1 MQRRRKSIIGLAC
14 LMSAM
19 LLFSS
24 CGKEAEEEK
33 QDTQTQ
39 ADTEKEEPKEKEGQG
54 NLNIISPQ
62 AYSNVDGLTLE
73 PGTYISLI
81 GKEAGTEYWKMVE
94 KGAKQAVS
102 ELNSA
107 LGYKGEDKIKLN
119 YSGPSE
125 SESVDEQI
133 NILDEE
139 LARNPVAVGIAI
151 IDSSACEV
159 QFDLAAENGI
169 PIVAFDSGS
178 DYKNIQ
184 AMCSANNS
192 EIGKT
197 GAAKLA
203 SIVDDAGDVA
213 LFVHD
218 KESTSAK
225 QREAGFLQE
234 MQGSH
239 PNVKVPLVY
248 HLDDLEEISKTIAA
262 EKNKNKKEGEKD
274 ILPEEI
280 TQTEAIQYLLKKNPN
295 IKGCFSTNVTVNEE
309 LLKALGEDSDLK
321 IVSVDGGESQ
331 LKALKDGRV
340 NGLIVQNPYGMG
352 YATVISAARA
362 SLGMGNQAFID
373 SGFIWVT
380 KDNMNKK
387 TIKRMLY

>member
-1 MQRRRKSIIGLAC
+1 MKRKLQVLLSLVCTAV
-14 LMSAM
+14 
-19 LLFSS
+19 LFSS
-24 CGKEAEEEK
+24 CASS
-33 QDTQTQ
+33 DTQ
-39 ADTEKEEPKEKEGQG
+39 KENVTPKDEGRKVNERQG
-54 NLNIISPQ
+54 NLDVLNPI
-62 AYSNVDGLTLE
+62 AYSDVSGIKLE
-73 PGTYISLI
+73 PGSYISII
-81 GKEAGTEYWKMVE
+81 GKSSDSEFWNEVKAGAERAAE
-94 KGAKQAVS
+94 D
-102 ELNSA
+102 LNAA
-107 LGYKGEDKIKLN
+107 LGYKGEDKIKVN
-119 YSGPSE
+119 YSGSAKGE
-125 SESVDEQI
+125 NIEEQI

-234 MQGSH
+234 IQGSH

-280 TQTEAIQYLLKKNPN
+280 TQTEAIQYVLKKNPN

>member
-1 MQRRRKSIIGLAC
+1 MKRKLQVLLSLVCTAV
-14 LMSAM
+14 
-19 LLFSS
+19 LFSS
-24 CGKEAEEEK
+24 CASTDTQKENVTQKEEGRKVNEK
-33 QDTQTQ
+33 QS
-39 ADTEKEEPKEKEGQG
+39 
-54 NLNIISPQ
+54 NLDLLNPI
-62 AYSNVDGLTLE
+62 AYSDVSGIKLE
-73 PGTYISLI
+73 PGSYISII
-81 GKEAGTEYWKMVE
+81 GKSSNGEFWEEVKAGAERAAE
-94 KGAKQAVS
+94 D
-102 ELNSA
+102 LNAA
-107 LGYKGEDKIKLN
+107 LGYKGEDKIKVN
-119 YSGPSE
+119 YSGASKGE
-125 SESVDEQI
+125 NIEDQI

-151 IDSSACEV
+151 IDSTACEV

-203 SIVDDAGDVA
+203 SVLDDTGEVA

-225 QREAGFLQE
+225 LREEGFLKEIQE
-234 MQGSH
+234 NH
-239 PNVKVPLVY
+239 PNIKVPLVY
-248 HLDDLEEISKTIAA
+248 HLDDLEETAKTIAS
-262 EKNKNKKEGEKD
+262 ERNNNKKEGEKD
-274 ILPEEI
+274 VLPEEI
-280 TQTEAIQYLLKKNPN
+280 TQTEAIQYVLKKNPN
-295 IKGCFSTNVTVNEE
+295 IKGCFSTNISANEE
-309 LLKALGEDSDLK
+309 LLTALEGEDRDLK
-321 IVSVDGGESQ
+321 IISVDGGESQ
-331 LKALKDGRV
+331 LQALKDGKV
-340 NGLIVQNPYGMG
+340 NGLIVQNPYAMG

>member
-1 MQRRRKSIIGLAC
+1 MKRKLQVLLRLVCTAV
-14 LMSAM
+14 
-19 LLFSS
+19 LFSS
-24 CGKEAEEEK
+24 CASS
-33 QDTQTQ
+33 DTQ
-39 ADTEKEEPKEKEGQG
+39 KENVTPEEDEGRKVNERQG
-54 NLNIISPQ
+54 NLDVLNPI
-62 AYSNVDGLTLE
+62 AYSDVSGIKLE
-73 PGTYISLI
+73 PGSYISII
-81 GKEAGTEYWKMVE
+81 GKSSDSEFWNEVEAGAERAAE
-94 KGAKQAVS
+94 D
-102 ELNSA
+102 LNAA
-107 LGYKGEDKIKLN
+107 LGYKGEDKIKVN
-119 YSGPSE
+119 YSGSAKGE
-125 SESVDEQI
+125 NIEEQI

-262 EKNKNKKEGEKD
+262 EKNKNKKEGRKGYSSRRNHTDRSDSVCIEEKSEYQR
-274 ILPEEI
+274 LFFN
-280 TQTEAIQYLLKKNPN
+280 K
-295 IKGCFSTNVTVNEE
+295 C
-309 LLKALGEDSDLK
+309 
-321 IVSVDGGESQ
+321 
-331 LKALKDGRV
+331 
-340 NGLIVQNPYGMG
+340 YG
-352 YATVISAARA
+352 
-362 SLGMGNQAFID
+362 
-373 SGFIWVT
+373 
-380 KDNMNKK
+380 K
-387 TIKRMLY
+387 

>member
-1 MQRRRKSIIGLAC
+1 MKRKLQVLLSLVCTAV
-14 LMSAM
+14 
-19 LLFSS
+19 LFSS
-24 CGKEAEEEK
+24 CASS
-33 QDTQTQ
+33 DTQ
-39 ADTEKEEPKEKEGQG
+39 KENVTPKDEGRKVNERQG
-54 NLNIISPQ
+54 NLDVLNPI
-62 AYSNVDGLTLE
+62 AYSDVSGIKLE
-73 PGTYISLI
+73 PGSYISII
-81 GKEAGTEYWKMVE
+81 GKSSDSEFWNEVKAGAERAAE
-94 KGAKQAVS
+94 D
-102 ELNSA
+102 LNAA
-107 LGYKGEDKIKLN
+107 LGYKGEDKIKVN
-119 YSGPSE
+119 YSGSAKGE
-125 SESVDEQI
+125 NIEEQI

-234 MQGSH
+234 IQGSH

>member
-1 MQRRRKSIIGLAC
+1 MKRKLQVLLSLVCTAV
-14 LMSAM
+14 
-19 LLFSS
+19 LFSS
-24 CGKEAEEEK
+24 CASS
-33 QDTQTQ
+33 DTQ
-39 ADTEKEEPKEKEGQG
+39 KENVTPKDEGRKVNERQG
-54 NLNIISPQ
+54 NLDVLNPI
-62 AYSNVDGLTLE
+62 AYSDVSGIKLE
-73 PGTYISLI
+73 PGSYISII
-81 GKEAGTEYWKMVE
+81 GKSSDSEFWNEVKAGAERAAE
-94 KGAKQAVS
+94 D
-102 ELNSA
+102 LNAA
-107 LGYKGEDKIKLN
+107 LGYKGEDKIKVN
-119 YSGPSE
+119 YSGSAKGE
-125 SESVDEQI
+125 NIEEQI

-234 MQGSH
+234 IQGSH

-362 SLGMGNQAFID
+362 SLGMENQAFID

>member
-1 MQRRRKSIIGLAC
+1 MKRKLQVLLSLVCTAV
-14 LMSAM
+14 
-19 LLFSS
+19 LFSS
-24 CGKEAEEEK
+24 CASS
-33 QDTQTQ
+33 DTQ
-39 ADTEKEEPKEKEGQG
+39 KENVTSQDEGGKVNERQG
-54 NLNIISPQ
+54 NLDVLNPI
-62 AYSNVDGLTLE
+62 AYSDVSGIKLE
-73 PGTYISLI
+73 PGSYISII
-81 GKEAGTEYWKMVE
+81 GKSSDSEFWDEVKAGAERAAE
-94 KGAKQAVS
+94 D
-102 ELNSA
+102 LNTA
-107 LGYKGEDKIKLN
+107 LGYKGEDKIKVN
-119 YSGPSE
+119 YSGSAKGE
-125 SESVDEQI
+125 NIEEQI

-151 IDSSACEV
+151 IDSTACEV

-197 GAAKLA
+197 GAEKLS
-203 SIVDDAGDVA
+203 SIVDDEGDVA

-225 QREAGFLQE
+225 LREEGFLKEIQE
-234 MQGSH
+234 SH
-239 PNVKVPLVY
+239 PNIKVPLIY
-248 HLDDLEEISKTIAA
+248 HLDDLEEMSKVIAA

-274 ILPEEI
+274 VLPEEI

-295 IKGCFSTNVTVNEE
+295 IKGCFSTNINVNEE

-321 IVSVDGGESQ
+321 IISVDGGEKQ
-331 LKALKDGRV
+331 LKALKDGRL

>member
-1 MQRRRKSIIGLAC
+1 MKRKLQVLLSLVCTAV
-14 LMSAM
+14 
-19 LLFSS
+19 LFSS
-24 CGKEAEEEK
+24 CASS
-33 QDTQTQ
+33 DTQ
-39 ADTEKEEPKEKEGQG
+39 KENVKPKDEGRKVNERQG
-54 NLNIISPQ
+54 NLDVLNPI
-62 AYSNVDGLTLE
+62 AYSDVSGIKLE
-73 PGTYISLI
+73 PGSYISII
-81 GKEAGTEYWKMVE
+81 GKSSDSEFWNEVKAGAERAAE
-94 KGAKQAVS
+94 D
-102 ELNSA
+102 LNAA
-107 LGYKGEDKIKLN
+107 LGYKGEDKIKVN
-119 YSGPSE
+119 YSGSAKGE
-125 SESVDEQI
+125 NIEEQI

-234 MQGSH
+234 IQGSH

>member
-1 MQRRRKSIIGLAC
+1 MKRKLQVLLSLVCTAV
-14 LMSAM
+14 
-19 LLFSS
+19 LFSS
-24 CGKEAEEEK
+24 CASS
-33 QDTQTQ
+33 DTQ
-39 ADTEKEEPKEKEGQG
+39 KENVTPKDEGRKVNERQG
-54 NLNIISPQ
+54 NLDVLNPI
-62 AYSNVDGLTLE
+62 AYSDVSGIKLE
-73 PGTYISLI
+73 PGSYISII
-81 GKEAGTEYWKMVE
+81 GKSSDSEFWNEVKAGAERAAE
-94 KGAKQAVS
+94 D
-102 ELNSA
+102 LNAA
-107 LGYKGEDKIKLN
+107 LGYKGEDKIKVN
-119 YSGPSE
+119 YSGSAKGE
-125 SESVDEQI
+125 NIEEQI

-234 MQGSH
+234 IQGSH

-248 HLDDLEEISKTIAA
+248 HFDDLEEISKTIAA

>member
-1 MQRRRKSIIGLAC
+1 MKRKLQVLLSLVCTAV
-14 LMSAM
+14 
-19 LLFSS
+19 LFSS
-24 CGKEAEEEK
+24 CASS
-33 QDTQTQ
+33 DTQ
-39 ADTEKEEPKEKEGQG
+39 KENVTPKDEGRKVNERQG
-54 NLNIISPQ
+54 NLDVLNPI
-62 AYSNVDGLTLE
+62 AYSDVSGIKLE
-73 PGTYISLI
+73 PGSYISII
-81 GKEAGTEYWKMVE
+81 GKSSDSEFWNEVKPEAERAAE
-94 KGAKQAVS
+94 D
-102 ELNSA
+102 LNAA
-107 LGYKGEDKIKLN
+107 LGYKGEDKIKVN
-119 YSGPSE
+119 YSGSAKGE
-125 SESVDEQI
+125 NIEEQI

-280 TQTEAIQYLLKKNPN
+280 TQTEAIQYVLKKNPN

>member
-1 MQRRRKSIIGLAC
+1 MKRKLQVLLSLVCTAV
-14 LMSAM
+14 
-19 LLFSS
+19 LFSS
-24 CGKEAEEEK
+24 CASP
-33 QDTQTQ
+33 DTQNENVVQ
-39 ADTEKEEPKEKEGQG
+39 KDEGRKVNEKQG
-54 NLNIISPQ
+54 NLDVLNPI
-62 AYSNVDGLTLE
+62 AYSDVSGIKLE
-73 PGTYISLI
+73 PGSYISII
-81 GKEAGTEYWKMVE
+81 GKSSNSEFWNEVKAGAERAAE
-94 KGAKQAVS
+94 D
-102 ELNSA
+102 LNAA
-107 LGYKGEDKIKLN
+107 LGYKGEDKIKVN
-119 YSGPSE
+119 YSGSAKGE
-125 SESVDEQI
+125 NIEEQI

-151 IDSSACEV
+151 IDSGACGV

-203 SIVDDAGDVA
+203 SIIDDAGDVA

-225 QREAGFLQE
+225 QREEGFLKE
-234 MQGSH
+234 MQESH
-239 PNVKVPLVY
+239 PNIKVPLVY
-248 HLDDLEEISKTIAA
+248 HLDDLEEVSKTIAA

-274 ILPEEI
+274 VLPEEI
-280 TQTEAIQYLLKKNPN
+280 TQTEAIQYMLKKNPN

-309 LLKALGEDSDLK
+309 LLKALGDDSKLK
-321 IVSVDGGESQ
+321 VVSVDGGESQ
-331 LKALKDGRV
+331 LEALKEGKV

>member
-1 MQRRRKSIIGLAC
+1 MKRKLQVLLSLVCTAV
-14 LMSAM
+14 
-19 LLFSS
+19 LFSS
-24 CGKEAEEEK
+24 CASS
-33 QDTQTQ
+33 DTQ
-39 ADTEKEEPKEKEGQG
+39 KENVTPKDEGRKVNERQG
-54 NLNIISPQ
+54 NLDVLNPI
-62 AYSNVDGLTLE
+62 AYSDVSGIKLE
-73 PGTYISLI
+73 PGSYISII
-81 GKEAGTEYWKMVE
+81 GKSSDSEFWNEVKAGAERAAE
-94 KGAKQAVS
+94 D
-102 ELNSA
+102 LNAA
-107 LGYKGEDKIKLN
+107 LGYKGEDKIKVN
-119 YSGPSE
+119 YSGSAKGE
-125 SESVDEQI
+125 NIEEQI

-280 TQTEAIQYLLKKNPN
+280 TQTEAIQYVLKKNPN

-309 LLKALGEDSDLK
+309 LLKAFGEDSDLK

>member
-1 MQRRRKSIIGLAC
+1 
-14 LMSAM
+14 M
-19 LLFSS
+19 LLSLVCTAVLFSS
-24 CGKEAEEEK
+24 CASG
-33 QDTQTQ
+33 DTQ
-39 ADTEKEEPKEKEGQG
+39 KENVVQKDEGRKVNERQG
-54 NLNIISPQ
+54 NLDVLNPI
-62 AYSNVDGLTLE
+62 AYSDVSGIKLE
-73 PGTYISLI
+73 PGSYISII
-81 GKEAGTEYWKMVE
+81 GKSSNSEFWNEVKAGAERAAE
-94 KGAKQAVS
+94 D
-102 ELNSA
+102 LNVA
-107 LGYKGEDKIKLN
+107 LGYKGEDKIKVN
-119 YSGPSE
+119 YSGSAKGE
-125 SESVDEQI
+125 NIEEQI

-151 IDSSACEV
+151 IDATACEV

-184 AMCSANNS
+184 AMCSTNNS

-203 SIVDDAGDVA
+203 SIIDDAGDVA

-225 QREAGFLQE
+225 LREQGFLKE
-234 MQGSH
+234 MQESH
-239 PNVKVPLVY
+239 PNIKVPLIY
-248 HLDDLEEISKTIAA
+248 HLDDLEELSKTIAA

-274 ILPEEI
+274 VLPEEI
-280 TQTEAIQYLLKKNPN
+280 TQTEAIQYVLKKNPN
-295 IKGCFSTNVTVNEE
+295 IKGCFSTNITVNEE
-309 LLKALGEDSDLK
+309 LLKAVEGEKDLK
-321 IVSVDGGESQ
+321 VVSVDGGESQ

-340 NGLIVQNPYGMG
+340 SGLIVQNPYGMG

>member
-1 MQRRRKSIIGLAC
+1 MKRKLQVLLSIICTAV
-14 LMSAM
+14 
-19 LLFSS
+19 LFSS
-24 CGKEAEEEK
+24 CASS
-33 QDTQTQ
+33 DTQKENVTPK
-39 ADTEKEEPKEKEGQG
+39 DEGRKVNEKQG
-54 NLNIISPQ
+54 NLDVLNPI
-62 AYSNVDGLTLE
+62 AYSDVSGIKLE
-73 PGTYISLI
+73 PGSYISII
-81 GKEAGTEYWKMVE
+81 GKSSDSEFWNEVKAGAERAAE
-94 KGAKQAVS
+94 D
-102 ELNSA
+102 LNAA
-107 LGYKGEDKIKLN
+107 LGYKGEDKIKVN
-119 YSGPSE
+119 YSGSAKGE
-125 SESVDEQI
+125 NIEEQI

-274 ILPEEI
+274 VLPEEI

-295 IKGCFSTNVTVNEE
+295 IKGCFSTNVTANEE
-309 LLKALGEDSDLK
+309 LLKALGEESDLK
-321 IVSVDGGESQ
+321 VVSVDGGESQ
-331 LKALKDGRV
+331 MKALKDGRV

>member
-1 MQRRRKSIIGLAC
+1 MKRKLQVLLSLVCTAV
-14 LMSAM
+14 
-19 LLFSS
+19 LFSS
-24 CGKEAEEEK
+24 CASS
-33 QDTQTQ
+33 DTQ
-39 ADTEKEEPKEKEGQG
+39 KENVTPKDEGRKVNERQG
-54 NLNIISPQ
+54 NLDVLNPI
-62 AYSNVDGLTLE
+62 AYSDVSGIKLE
-73 PGTYISLI
+73 PGSYISII
-81 GKEAGTEYWKMVE
+81 GKSSDSEFWNEVKAGAERAAE
-94 KGAKQAVS
+94 D
-102 ELNSA
+102 LNAA
-107 LGYKGEDKIKLN
+107 LGYKGEDKIKVN
-119 YSGPSE
+119 YSGSAKGE
-125 SESVDEQI
+125 NIEEQI

>member
-1 MQRRRKSIIGLAC
+1 MKRKLQVLLSLVCTAV
-14 LMSAM
+14 
-19 LLFSS
+19 LFSS
-24 CGKEAEEEK
+24 CASS
-33 QDTQTQ
+33 DTQ
-39 ADTEKEEPKEKEGQG
+39 KENVTPKDEGRKVNERQG
-54 NLNIISPQ
+54 NLDVLNPI
-62 AYSNVDGLTLE
+62 AYSDVSGIKLE
-73 PGTYISLI
+73 PGSYISII
-81 GKEAGTEYWKMVE
+81 GKSSDSEFWNEVKAGAERAAE
-94 KGAKQAVS
+94 D
-102 ELNSA
+102 LNAA
-107 LGYKGEDKIKLN
+107 LGYKGEDKIKVN
-119 YSGPSE
+119 YSGSAKGE
-125 SESVDEQI
+125 NIEEQI

-280 TQTEAIQYLLKKNPN
+280 TQTEAIQYVLKKNPN